1 LAAFAL
7 LITAAMAAP
16 QRRGRGFCPPPPFHF
31 ARFRLGCAATSD
43 PEPTVTQPPILVLD
57 LDGTLVD
64 TAPDLM
70 AALNVCLTQEGLR
83 NMSLDESIAMIGAGA
98 RALLERG
105 LAATGAER
113 SKAEVDA
120 LFAVFL
126 DHYTAHIADMSR
138 PYPGVV
144 DAIDHFASR
153 GWKIAVCTNKLESLS
168 RALLRALSIEG
179 RFAAV
184 GGGDTFPVKKPDPRH
199 LRETIALAGGDPARA
214 VMVGDSETDIAT
226 AKNANIPVVAVDF
239 GYTTVHVRE
248 YRPERII
255 SHFRDLPDAVA
266 SLPGFAGL

>member
-1 LAAFAL
+1 
-7 LITAAMAAP
+7 
-16 QRRGRGFCPPPPFHF
+16 
-31 ARFRLGCAATSD
+31 
-43 PEPTVTQPPILVLD
+43 
-57 LDGTLVD
+57 
-64 TAPDLM
+64 
-70 AALNVCLTQEGLR
+70 
-83 NMSLDESIAMIGAGA
+83 
-98 RALLERG
+98 
-105 LAATGAER
+105 
-113 SKAEVDA
+113 
-120 LFAVFL
+120 FL

-138 PYPGVV
+138 PYPGVL
-144 DAIDHFASR
+144 DAIDSFASR
-153 GWKIAVCTNKLESLS
+153 GWKIAVCTNKLEGLS
-168 RALLRALSIEG
+168 RSLLRALAIEG

-226 AKNANIPVVAVDF
+226 AKNAGIPVVAVDF